1 MKNVLL
7 TFLALFFCTTLFAQ
21 DFGTKWSNGYKVE
34 SDDGNFKL
42 KFGGRVMMDWAFI
55 SHDDDLTN
63 YLDAEGGSGYEFRRI
78 RFFNSGTIYKAVK
91 YKVQLDFSGGE
102 VTFKDVYLELP
113 KLPVGDL
120 RLGHFKEPFRLEALT
135 SSKYMTFMER
145 SQHIPF
151 SPERNSGIMIKNE
164 VLDKMIGYQFGF
176 FHNGDKAGDD
186 GAIGDGYNITAR
198 VTALPFKNAE
208 KNQLLHVGA
217 GFSYRKPSSETYKVS
232 TRPESHLAEKFVST
246 GTIEGVN
253 SSTLFNAEVAL
264 VVNSLSVQG
273 EFLSAAVDATQED
286 NFSAF
291 YAQASYFLT
300 GEHRPYKNAYEGFS
314 RVKPKNNFGQGG
326 MGAWELAVRYSN
338 INLDGDLTNGGQLSD
353 ITLGVNWYLNPAT
366 RFMLNYVIAD
376 VKDVGKANIF
386 QIRGQIDF

>member
-7 TFLALFFCTTLFAQ
+7 ICICLFFSSALFAQ
-21 DFGTKWSNGYKVE
+21 GFNSKWSNGYKVE
-34 SDDGNFKL
+34 SEDGNFKL

-55 SHDDDLTN
+55 SHDDDLET
-63 YLDAEGGSGYEFRRI
+63 AFGEGGSGYEFRRV

-91 YKVQLDFSGGE
+91 YKVQLDFSGGGIS
-102 VTFKDVYLELP
+102 FKDVYLELP

-164 VLDKMIGYQFGF
+164 VLDNMIGYQLGF
-176 FHNGDKAGDD
+176 FHNGDSAGDD
-186 GAIGDGYNITAR
+186 GAIGDGYNFTAR
-198 VTALPFKNAE
+198 VTALPYKNAE
-208 KNQLLHVGA
+208 KNHLLHVGA
-217 GFSYRKPSSETYKVS
+217 GMSYRKPSTETYKVS
-232 TRPESHLAEKFVST
+232 ARPEAHLAEKLVGF
-246 GTIEGVN
+246 TIDGVN
-253 SSTLFNAEVAL
+253 SSTLFNGELAL
-264 VVNSLSVQG
+264 VVNSLSIQG
-273 EFLSAAVDATQED
+273 EFLSAAVDATDSD

-300 GEHRPYKNAYEGFS
+300 GEYRPYKNAYEGFN

-326 MGAWELAVRYSN
+326 LGAWELALRYSN
-338 INLDGDLTNGGQLSD
+338 INLDGDITNGGQLSD

-366 RFMLNYVIAD
+366 RFMVNYVLAD
-376 VKDVGKANIF
+376 LSDVGKANIF